1 MDWSEILNVVLGG
14 GLVASVIGIV
24 TIRSALKKARAE
36 AERAL
41 AEADTVKITNTEQ
54 ATRILIENIVEPL
67 KQELYETRKELSAL
81 KREVARFRKA
91 VDSANSCRY
100 SDDCPVQRDWLKSE
114 SWMRDSVSAE
124 WKDSASEFVELRTES
139 VKVPMSEVVLSIPSD
154 SLRRL
159 PPGASYRGRSGQASV
174 AVSRKS
180 STATEPEYIYVYA
193 TCDSLQLQCERY
205 KRQIIHLRSDYG
217 ERLSGLGVELA
228 ESRHEVEE
236 LRERSRNGIGTSL
249 KWYSGGVLTGIIL
262 LTIIIRKRRK
272 L

>member
-100 SDDCPVQRDWLKSE
+100 SDDCPVLER
-114 SWMRDSVSAE
+114 MRDTPKE
-124 WKDSASEFVELRTES
+124 RDDSEGLVEERI
-139 VKVPMSEVVLSIPSD
+139 VD
-154 SLRRL
+154 
-159 PPGASYRGRSGQASV
+159 AGQ
-174 AVSRKS
+174 R
-180 STATEPEYIYVYA
+180 E
-193 TCDSLQLQCERY
+193 C
-205 KRQIIHLRSDYG
+205 
-217 ERLSGLGVELA
+217 GVE
-228 ESRHEVEE
+228 RQ
-236 LRERSRNGIGTSL
+236 
-249 KWYSGGVLTGIIL
+249 
-262 LTIIIRKRRK
+262 RKRVRRIK
-272 L
+272 DGVCEGADVGGCSVDSVGQSPSSSPGCELPGP